1 MFYFN
6 SQVWKGLQIK
16 IREAQRFVPV
26 IERCE
31 VLDEEKEKKDNNNNG
46 EEEGQEEKWG
56 QVTRKVWFKSSDG
69 KSVKEVCKS
78 YWPVKVDFHQPDGA
92 VITNTISD
100 GEGEGSMLMS
110 MCFIFFCCC
119 G

>member
-1 MFYFN
+1 M
-6 SQVWKGLQIK
+6 
-16 IREAQRFVPV
+16 PV

-31 VLDEEKEKKDNNNNG
+31 VLEEKKNNNG
-46 EEEGQEEKWG
+46 KQEEEEKWG

-100 GEGEGSMLMS
+100 GEAEGSMLMS
-110 MCFIFFCCC
+110 MCLIFFLLLWMKVVFE
-119 G
+119 

>member
-1 MFYFN
+1 M
-6 SQVWKGLQIK
+6 
-16 IREAQRFVPV
+16 PV

-31 VLDEEKEKKDNNNNG
+31 VLEEKKNNNG
-46 EEEGQEEKWG
+46 KEEEEEKWG

-100 GEGEGSMLMS
+100 GEAEGSMLMS
-110 MCFIFFCCC
+110 MCSIDIFLLLWMKVVLND
-119 G
+119 